1 VDSNARIP
9 QHTDFL
15 SLELK
20 GELIDSIL
28 NEFTMP
34 YVSIRNFDSFV
45 ALYSSR
51 FYSLKSLRDL
61 SCALNTCDFSVI
73 ASRRDMHTIIA
84 DFEAAG
90 VAGDVLFSDTVRF
103 PDGLTEVYLS
113 SADPSVANW
122 FSMVT
127 AALSYRETTVAKDT
141 LTSNGNGV
149 SERVQV
155 LKDSK
160 DQDSTKRF
168 EELKKVLT
176 QMLGDPSKR
185 LHRRSFETKVA
196 GGWTNPPG
204 P

>member
-1 VDSNARIP
+1 
-9 QHTDFL
+9 
-15 SLELK
+15 
-20 GELIDSIL
+20 
-28 NEFTMP
+28 MP
-34 YVSIRNFDSFV
+34 YANIRNYDNFV
-45 ALYSSR
+45 ALYNSK
-51 FYSLKSLRDL
+51 FYTLRSFRDL
-61 SCALNTCDFSVI
+61 GCSLNTCDFSVI
-73 ASRRDMHTIIA
+73 ASRRDMHTIVT

-90 VAGDVLFSDTVRF
+90 VVGDILFSDTVRF
-103 PDGLTEVYLS
+103 PDGLSEVYLTT
-113 SADPSVANW
+113 ADSNVANW

-141 LTSNGNGV
+141 MTSNVNGL

-185 LHRRSFETKVA
+185 WLRRSFETKVA
-196 GGWTNPPG
+196 GVWTNPPG